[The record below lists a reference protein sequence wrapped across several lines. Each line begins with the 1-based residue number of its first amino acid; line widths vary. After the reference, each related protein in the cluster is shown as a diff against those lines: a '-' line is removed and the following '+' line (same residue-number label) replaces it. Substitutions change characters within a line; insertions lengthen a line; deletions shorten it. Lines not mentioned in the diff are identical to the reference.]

1 MDENLTDT
9 IEKYDYVKTQLSY
22 YKNYI
27 QYALNDLNK
36 IIPLL
41 ESNSDS
47 VCVSSYLKELK
58 AIRENLL
65 LNKDRIIYTLMPEID
80 IKLAKIILQI

>member
-9 IEKYDYVKTQLSY
+9 IEKYDYVKTQMTY

-41 ESNSDS
+41 ESKSDS
-47 VCVSSYLKELK
+47 VCVNNYLKELK
-58 AIRENLL
+58 AIRDNIL
-65 LNKDRIIYTLMPEID
+65 LNKNRIVYTILPELE
-80 IKLAKIILQI
+80 IKLAELRIQM